1 MPVAAAV
8 EKLKQFLSIT
18 GESVITE
25 GGAVDSLASLLKN
38 EKLLSQL
45 AAAYKNYIGRE
56 LGSGR
61 PADEV
66 LYGEAYIYAVVNVLN
81 VESTE
86 QLPVHPDAI
95 FKYGP
100 YYCVAGVK
108 STGELLLY
116 TVQTI
121 GPCTQDQL
129 EDAFAAAARAIP
141 ASMPGQNQGGSEMP
155 ISALVAYAMTNPEQT
170 APFGF
175 RFVAC
180 QTPTSILPLDKTVVL

>member
-25 GGAVDSLASLLKN
+25 GGAVDSLASLLKD
-38 EKLLSQL
+38 EKLFSRLT
-45 AAAYKNYIGRE
+45 AVYKNYISRE
-56 LGSGR
+56 LDNGR

-121 GPCTQDQL
+121 GPCTRDQL
-129 EDAFAAAARAIP
+129 EDAFAAAACAIS
-141 ASMPGQNQGGSEMP
+141 ASMPRRNQNGSEMTV
-155 ISALVAYAMTNPEQT
+155 SSLVAYAMTNPEQT

-180 QTPTSILPLDKTVVL
+180 QTATSVLPLDKTVVL

>member
-45 AAAYKNYIGRE
+45 AAAYKSYIGRE

-61 PADEV
+61 PADDV
-66 LYGEAYIYAVVNVLN
+66 LYGEAYIYAMVNVLG

-100 YYCVAGVK
+100 YYCVAGIK
-108 STGELLLY
+108 STGEMLLY

-129 EDAFAAAARAIP
+129 EDAFATAARAIS
-141 ASMPGQNQGGSEMP
+141 ASMPGRNQNGSEIP
-155 ISALVAYAMTNPEQT
+155 ISDLVAYAMTNPEQT

-180 QTPTSILPLDKTVVL
+180 QTSTSILPLDKTVVL